1 MRAFALPLRRLA
13 LLLLLLGALQPR
25 AGAADGRPRLD
36 WLQYD
41 PDQLKFYALAANPAD
56 TARQSLSPS
65 WAGQQKAYRVLLLV
79 PIKSVDAYSISIN
92 TILSVFHDRAIPA
105 RFEVWFYDNRP
116 AIAEEALA
124 WAKSNATDLIITV
137 GSLATEYVHAHY
149 RGGPIPVV
157 TAASKDPVLMGQMPN
172 YTQGSGSNIAY
183 TSINVSIDTEIA
195 YLLRLIPG
203 LRNIAVIYAMNN
215 RSAVETQVR
224 PLETAAP
231 QHGLTVSEI
240 VVRDEAHAVADIQSG
255 LPPAVAALSRDD
267 PDLRHSILLVTGST
281 SVYDQIGLIN
291 AEVGLLPVIAAL
303 PDVVRPGDASAV
315 LSIGV
320 NQSTAVQ
327 IAALYAIDILTGGAR
342 PGDLKVGVASPPDIA
357 ISFRRARQIGLK
369 IPFSFFESATFVYD
383 YDGRQVRAF
392 GQRVGATQ

>member
-1 MRAFALPLRRLA
+1 MRLAIQLRRLVF
-13 LLLLLLGALQPR
+13 LLLVLGTLLPR
-25 AGAADGRPRLD
+25 AGAAGDRPRLD

-41 PDQLKFYALAANPAD
+41 PEQFKFYALAANPAD
-56 TARQSLSPS
+56 AARQSLSPR
-65 WAGQQKAYRVLLLV
+65 WAGSQKAFNVLLLV
-79 PIKSVDAYSISIN
+79 PIKSVDAYSISVN

-105 RFEVWFYDNRP
+105 RFEVWFYDKNP
-116 AIAEEALA
+116 AVAGEALA
-124 WAKSNATDLIITV
+124 WAKSSAADLIMTV

-157 TAASKDPVLMGQMPN
+157 TAASKDPVLMGQMPG
-172 YTQGSGSNIAY
+172 YAAGSGSNIAY

-203 LRNIAVIYAMNN
+203 LRNIAVIYALNN
-215 RSAVETQVR
+215 KSTVETQVR
-224 PLETAAP
+224 PLQAAAP
-231 QHGLTVSEI
+231 QRGLSVAEI
-240 VVRDEAHAVADIQSG
+240 VVRDEEHAVADIESS
-255 LPPAVAALSRDD
+255 LPPAIENLRRDD
-267 PDLRHSILLVTGST
+267 PQLKHSVLLVTGST

-291 AEVGLLPVIAAL
+291 SRVGLLPVIATL
-303 PDVVRPGDASAV
+303 PDVVRAGDDSAV

-327 IAALYAIDILTGGAR
+327 IAALYGIDVLTGKAK
-342 PGDLKVGVASPPDIA
+342 PGELKVGVASPPDIA

-383 YDGRQVRAF
+383 YNGRQVRAF
-392 GQRVGATQ
+392 GQRVVAAP

>member
-1 MRAFALPLRRLA
+1 MRLAIQLRRLA
-13 LLLLLLGALQPR
+13 FLLLVLGALQPR
-25 AGAADGRPRLD
+25 ASVAGDRPRLD

-41 PDQLKFYALAANPAD
+41 PDLLKFYALAANPAD

-65 WAGQQKAYRVLLLV
+65 WAGSQKAYNVLLLV
-79 PIKSVDAYSISIN
+79 PIKSVDAYSISVN

-105 RFEVWFYDNRP
+105 RFEVWFYDKNP
-116 AIAEEALA
+116 AVAGEALA
-124 WAKSNATDLIITV
+124 WAKSSAADLIMTV

-157 TAASKDPVLMGQMPN
+157 TAASKDPVLMGQMAS
-172 YTQGSGSNIAY
+172 YTAGSASNIAY
-183 TSINVSIDTEIA
+183 TSINVSIDTEIT

-203 LRNIAVIYAMNN
+203 LRNVAVIYAMNN
-215 RSAVETQVR
+215 KSTVETQVR
-224 PLETAAP
+224 PLQASAP
-231 QHGLTVSEI
+231 QHGLTVSEV
-240 VVRDEAHAVADIQSG
+240 VVRDEEHAVADIEAS
-255 LPPAVAALSRDD
+255 LPPAIEELRRGD
-267 PDLRHSILLVTGST
+267 PGLRHSILLVTGST

-291 AEVGLLPVIAAL
+291 AKAGLLPVIATL
-303 PDVVRPGDASAV
+303 PDVVRPGDDSAV

-327 IAALYAIDILTGGAR
+327 IAALYGIDILTGRAR
-342 PGDLKVGVASPPDIA
+342 PGELKVGVASPPDIA

-369 IPFSFFESATFVYD
+369 IPFSFFESATFVYN

-392 GQRVGATQ
+392 GQRVAAAP